1 MVTRRDVW
9 DVLAD
14 LFTDEAEIQLLLEPL
29 GIDLTRLP
37 PVRGGTART
46 FWFTTCRKIDNGAF
60 PATRADLV
68 EAAANEFPNNRQ
80 LRDFLEASR
89 SAPPVG
95 DSPDSSGSSDSSDS
109 SDSSGSELPD
119 PTRILCLLSAP
130 QGPAPLRQSAEFRAI
145 QEALTQ
151 GQGRRLEL
159 HIRTAA
165 RNRDVIPALLTEKP
179 HILHFAGHGS
189 PNGYLLMEDD
199 HGRVAPVRA
208 DWLNE
213 ALEASGGVHTL
224 VLAACHLGRQL
235 KEFRSGS
242 TAAIGCDEPL
252 CDADAIAFSRDFY
265 GALSH
270 GKGVAEAFALGKAGV
285 QMAAGSARGLNL
297 DRGAPPPPEEAAG

>member
-1 MVTRRDVW
+1 MVSKRDVCV
-9 DVLAD
+9 VLAG

-37 PVRGGTART
+37 SVRGGTART
-46 FWFTTCRKIDNGAF
+46 FWFSTWRMIDNGAF
-60 PATRADLV
+60 PATFVDLV
-68 EAAANEFPNNRQ
+68 EAAASEFPNHWQ
-80 LRDFLEASR
+80 LRDFLDASQ
-89 SAPPVG
+89 SAPH
-95 DSPDSSGSSDSSDS
+95 SG
-109 SDSSGSELPD
+109 DSSGSELPD

-151 GQGRRLEL
+151 GHGRRLEL
-159 HIRTAA
+159 HIRLAA
-165 RNRDVIPALLTEKP
+165 RNRDVIPALLAEKP

-189 PNGYLLMEDD
+189 PNGHLLMEDD

-213 ALEASGGVHTL
+213 ALKASGGVHTL

-242 TAAIGCDEPL
+242 TAAIGCDDPL
-252 CDADAIAFSRDFY
+252 SDSDAIAFSRDFY

-270 GKGVAEAFALGKAGV
+270 GKGLAEAFALGKAGV
-285 QMAAGSARGLNL
+285 QMAAGSTRGLNL
-297 DRGAPPPPEEAAG
+297 DLGAPPPHKEADG